1 MLIQSLDR
9 NDGNPVDI
17 TVQNVDGSGSITTG
31 MGVAMVLAGASING
45 YAVTKNTAALNN
57 GFAGVATRD
66 IPVNGFG
73 EAQIWGFAASV
84 FVSNVGTSITVNQ
97 GNYLRPGGQAGGF
110 FSGQGTG
117 ETLSTLAY
125 RWVVTADT
133 ATISGPSWVRGFV
146 RGF

>member
-1 MLIQSLDR
+1 MLIQGLDR

-45 YAVTKNTAALNN
+45 YAVTKNTAALQP
-57 GFAGVATRD
+57 GFAGIATRD

-73 EAQIWGFAASV
+73 ESQVWGFCGSV
-84 FVSNVGTSITVNQ
+84 LMSNVGTSITVNA
-97 GNYLRPGGQAGGF
+97 GNALRPGAVAGTF

-125 RWVVTADT
+125 RWVVAADT
-133 ATISGPSWVRGFV
+133 TAISGPAWVRGFV

>member
-1 MLIQSLDR
+1 MLIQNLDR
-9 NDGNPVDI
+9 TDGNPVDI

-45 YAVTKNTAALNN
+45 YAVTKNTAALQP

-66 IPVNGFG
+66 IPINGFG
-73 EAQIWGFAASV
+73 EAQIWGFCGSIL
-84 FVSNVGTSITVNQ
+84 VSNVGTSITVNA
-97 GNYLRPGGQAGGF
+97 GNALRPGAVAGTF

-125 RWVVTADT
+125 RWVVNADT
-133 ATISGPSWVRGFV
+133 IAVSAQTWVRGFV